1 MLNSDNK
8 KNVFQFGDF
17 LRQKREAK
25 GLTLEKLETL
35 TKIKKTILDD
45 LENERFEKLPPKIY
59 IKGIIS
65 KYCQYVELDQVEVL
79 NTFDKYFYENRSDK
93 FNIGRVVNIND
104 AFKNV
109 RIKHFDFAKIL
120 IYVLG
125 ILILSFVLRQASLM
139 ILPPSIEMINPKE
152 KTSYTNTAINIQGRV
167 LRTKFLTVNSQ
178 PIVFDKYGYFEYMM
192 ILDPGVNEIK
202 VVAKNQ
208 LNKSTTVI
216 RNIVYQEE
224 AKEEQTVN
232 QPQVNSHEEMIISN

>member
-1 MLNSDNK
+1 MSTLENK

-17 LRQKREAK
+17 LRQKREEK
-25 GLTLEKLETL
+25 GITLEKLETL

-45 LENERFEKLPPKIY
+45 LEHERFEKLPPKIY

-65 KYCQYVELDQVEVL
+65 KYCQHVELDQVEVL

-109 RIKHFDFAKIL
+109 RVKHFDFAKML
-120 IYVLG
+120 IYGLG

-152 KTSYTNTAINIQGRV
+152 ETSYTNTAINIQGRV
-167 LRTKFLTVNSQ
+167 LRTKFLTVNNQ
-178 PIVFDKYGYFEYMM
+178 PVLFDKYGYFEYVM
-192 ILDPGVNEIK
+192 ILDPGMNEIQ
-202 VVAKNQ
+202 VIAKNQ
-208 LNKSTTVI
+208 LNKSTKTI
-216 RNIVYQEE
+216 RKIVYQEVVE
-224 AKEEQTVN
+224 EENVKETVPITN
-232 QPQVNSHEEMIISN
+232 GSE

>member
-1 MLNSDNK
+1 MLNSENK

-17 LRQKREAK
+17 LRQKREEK
-25 GLTLEKLETL
+25 GITLEKLETL

-65 KYCQYVELDQVEVL
+65 KYCQNVELDPIEVL

-109 RIKHFDFAKIL
+109 KVKHLDFAKIL
-120 IYVLG
+120 I
-125 ILILSFVLRQASLM
+125 FVIGALMLLFVIRQASLM

-152 KTSYTNTAINIQGRV
+152 ETSYTNTAINIQGRV
-167 LRTKFLTVNSQ
+167 LRTKFLTVNKQ
-178 PIVFDKYGYFEYMM
+178 PILFDKYGYFEYMM
-192 ILDPGVNEIK
+192 ILDPGVNEIR

-208 LNKSTTVI
+208 LNKSTTII
-216 RNIVYQEE
+216 RNIVYQETV
-224 AKEEQTVN
+224 EENNSVN
-232 QPQVNSHEEMIISN
+232 TESIVNENE